1 DLHTLKGGARMAEV
15 AEVGDLAHELENL
28 YEGLIDRRFNHS
40 PALAE
45 LLHESH
51 DHLAILLEQLYRQ
64 EALSDPSALIEALG
78 RCRSLESSGADVQAP
93 PAASEDPPE
102 HDTELREV
110 FLEEGFDIIESS
122 GAALARWQA
131 DPHNLLEVENLL
143 RDLHTLK

>member
-1 DLHTLKGGARMAEV
+1 GARMAEV

-64 EALSDPSALIEALG
+64 G
-78 RCRSLESSGADVQAP
+78 
-93 PAASEDPPE
+93 
-102 HDTELREV
+102 
-110 FLEEGFDIIESS
+110 
-122 GAALARWQA
+122 
-131 DPHNLLEVENLL
+131 
-143 RDLHTLK
+143 